1 MFKKLVLRGGIKI
14 TEVLEQGAIFS
25 GSKELAEVFAAAGCE
40 ALDLAAKPE
49 DFDVPEEQAFDL
61 MPPIVEFHC
70 GSTYL
75 IMAIPPA
82 GSSRN
87 KEIERWGD
95 DTSKVPVSFITVAN
109 SDTRIKSVAGQDL
122 PADPNSVVPN
132 CHIQV
137 MTITFIGEGVVVSP
151 SSSIEEGF
159 FVAYGDVIDIMRTVR
174 IMTSAEFHEMRH
186 SEFIGEVIA
195 NPGKIFG

>member
-1 MFKKLVLRGGIKI
+1 MFKQLVLRGGIKI

-61 MPPIVEFHC
+61 MPAIVEFRC

-95 DTSKVPVSFITVAN
+95 DTSKIPVSFITVVN
-109 SDTRIKSVAGQDL
+109 SDPRLKGVAGQDL
-122 PADPNSVVPN
+122 PADPNSVVDSRYL
-132 CHIQV
+132 QV
-137 MTITFIGEGVVVSP
+137 MTITFVDEGMVVSP
-151 SSSIEEGF
+151 SGHIEEGF
-159 FVAYGDVIDIMRTVR
+159 WVAYRDVIDIMRTVR
-174 IMTSAEFHEMRH
+174 IMTSVEFHEMRH
-186 SEFIGEVIA
+186 GEFIGEVIA